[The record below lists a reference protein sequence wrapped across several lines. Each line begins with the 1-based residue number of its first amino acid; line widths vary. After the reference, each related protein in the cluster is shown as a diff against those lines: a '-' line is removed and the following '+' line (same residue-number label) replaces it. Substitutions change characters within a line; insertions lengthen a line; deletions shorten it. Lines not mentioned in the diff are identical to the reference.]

1 MIRWRHEGDELCDE
15 VVRILDLKPGQDG
28 LQKLLDRLEGQEVE
42 EPIRRF
48 WNEVRLLHHQMNNID
63 MIRYQSN
70 RHRALLLSLPDPHPL
85 H

>member
-42 EPIRRF
+42 EPIRRL
-48 WNEVRLLHHQMNNID
+48 WNEVRLLHQRLNNID

-70 RHRALLLSLPDPHPL
+70 RHRALLLSPPDPHLL

>member
-28 LQKLLDRLEGQEVE
+28 LQKLLDRLQAGEVE

-48 WNEVRLLHHQMNNID
+48 WNEVCL
-63 MIRYQSN
+63 YQRSEN
-70 RHRALLLSLPDPHPL
+70 PPL
-85 H
+85 Y